1 MKNKTIEIRFT
12 PEQWVE
18 IYYSVHGK
26 LTDLKNKKYDP
37 GDKRW
42 INALADILDEIETK
56 VEV

>member
-1 MKNKTIEIRFT
+1 MKNKTIEIPFT

-18 IYYSVHGK
+18 IYYSVDGK
-26 LTDLKNKKYDP
+26 LTDLKNENYGPK
-37 GDKRW
+37 DKRW